1 MGNFDAEVE
10 EDREGC
16 ENVARTMVMEE
27 EILKKKIYWIC
38 GGLLEVNG

>member
-1 MGNFDAEVE
+1 MGNFDAKVE

-16 ENVARTMVMEE
+16 ENVAGTMVMKE

-38 GGLLEVNG
+38 VSLLEVNG